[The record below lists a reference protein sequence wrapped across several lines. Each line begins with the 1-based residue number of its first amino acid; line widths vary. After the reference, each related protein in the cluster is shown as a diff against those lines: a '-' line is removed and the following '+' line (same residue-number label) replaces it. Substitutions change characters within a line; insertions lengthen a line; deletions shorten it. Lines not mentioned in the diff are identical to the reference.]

1 MNPSPLQ
8 LERYFFSRIQ
18 LDAHADAG
26 AQPGYDLECSVEV
39 GRANDNPRRF
49 QVKLKIGLHPPGKTA
64 AQYTGE
70 FEIVGFFQVAKTWP
84 DDQVSRL
91 VEANGPAVLFGALRE
106 MIANLTARGPWPQ
119 ITLHS
124 VTFVPAPS
132 SQPPNVPKA
141 QPKTAVRKRPHVKR
155 RSAKH

>member
-8 LERYFFSRIQ
+8 LERYFFSKIQ

-49 QVKLKIGLHPPGKTA
+49 QVKLKISLHPPGKTA

-124 VTFVPAPS
+124 VTFVSAPS
-132 SQPPNVPKA
+132 SQPTGKPKA
-141 QPKTAVRKRPHVKR
+141 RAKTSIRKRSSVTTPPSKG
-155 RSAKH
+155 